1 MNGYLRNVGLSPSL
15 VLVVK
20 NPFANAGDVR
30 DKGLTPESG
39 RSPGVGHG
47 NPLQYSFL
55 MLEKIEGRRE
65 RGRQDELVGWH
76 H

>member
-30 DKGLTPESG
+30 DMGLNPGCG
-39 RSPGVGHG
+39 RSLRIGHV
-47 NPLQYSFL
+47 NALQYSFL
-55 MLEKIEGRRE
+55 MLGKIEGRRG
-65 RGRQDELVGWH
+65 RG
-76 H
+76 